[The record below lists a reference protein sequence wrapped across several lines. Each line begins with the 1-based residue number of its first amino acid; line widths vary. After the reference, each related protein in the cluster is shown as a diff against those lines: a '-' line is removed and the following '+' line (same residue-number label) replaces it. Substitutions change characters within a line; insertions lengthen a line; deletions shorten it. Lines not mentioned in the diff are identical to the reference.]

1 MRYAQFIIFSLTILF
16 LEGCSVL
23 GVQKTGKQ
31 YSTKS
36 GIKYEL
42 EVKGNGARPEAG
54 DKIKIHFVAKISG
67 GDKFAS
73 SRDRKRPIV
82 FTVGVGQVIK
92 GWDEIFTKL
101 TVGTHARVEIPSAL
115 AYGEKGLGKV
125 PPNSDVVYYVELI
138 EILEPPIPYDV
149 NQRDTFKLES
159 GLQYLISESSTG
171 RKAESF
177 RTVMVNYTGYLDD
190 GNIFDSSVEKG
201 FPFEFQLGKGQ
212 VIAGWEEGILH
223 MREGEKF
230 RFIIPP
236 SLAYGKK
243 GFPPVIPANS
253 TLIYDV
259 ELMRID

>member
-1 MRYAQFIIFSLTILF
+1 
-16 LEGCSVL
+16 
-23 GVQKTGKQ
+23 
-31 YSTKS
+31 
-36 GIKYEL
+36 
-42 EVKGNGARPEAG
+42 
-54 DKIKIHFVAKISG
+54 IKIHFVGKLSG

-73 SRDRKRPIV
+73 SRDRDRPIV
-82 FTVGVGQVIK
+82 FTVGIGQVIK

-101 TVGTHARVEIPSAL
+101 TVGTHARVEIPAEL
-115 AYGEKGLGKV
+115 AYGEKGLAKV
-125 PPNSDVVYYVELI
+125 PPNSDLVYYVELI
-138 EILEPPIPYDV
+138 EILDPPIPYDV

-159 GLQYLISESSTG
+159 GLQYLIAESSTG

-177 RTVMVNYTGYLDD
+177 RTVTVNYTGYLDD

-201 FPFEFQLGKGQ
+201 FPFEFVLGKGM

-236 SLAYGKK
+236 SIAYGKK
-243 GFPPVIPANS
+243 GFSPVIPANA